1 MNIYQTNRL
10 CMSIRLIWSNNSN
23 GNRTLKW
30 YKTYCKNTIMELYYT
45 VQSDNTLMAFGLWLN
60 LKITKDSLG
69 QLGSEVVI
77 EPNKL
82 TRKST
87 CFESINLR

>member
-1 MNIYQTNRL
+1 MVTEL
-10 CMSIRLIWSNNSN
+10 WS
-23 GNRTLKW
+23 GKKIIVRTLLW
-30 YKTYCKNTIMELYYT
+30 NSVTQF
-45 VQSDNTLMAFGLWLN
+45 QSDNTLMDFGLWLN
-60 LKITKDSLG
+60 LESTKDSPG

-77 EPNKL
+77 ELKKI